1 MNGGSR
7 DFVDVVERLLLES
20 NGILKCGLG
29 EYNAAKTVEGIVRS
43 CFWRGFGLIYFG
55 WSV

>member
-43 CFWRGFGLIYFG
+43 SFWRGSGLIYFG